1 MQGSGGTASIAG
13 VGGNN
18 HDLQE
23 FALLSLPFAPWQD
36 WVKTKWSRHCPVM
49 NRNACSC
56 LIIIEFPVHDDRNGH
71 DFQSPREEEQLLNNL
86 KQILGLGR
94 GGVIGRRTNAN
105 KGNSVQLPII
115 PQHYFTLKKKSHASY
130 MLPSR
135 LCSKQRNN
143 CILEADDLFK

>member
-1 MQGSGGTASIAG
+1 
-13 VGGNN
+13 
-18 HDLQE
+18 
-23 FALLSLPFAPWQD
+23 
-36 WVKTKWSRHCPVM
+36 M

-56 LIIIEFPVHDDRNGH
+56 LIIIECPVHDDRNGH

-115 PQHYFTLKKKSHASY
+115 PQHYFTFKKKKKKAMPPTCFPLDYVLNKEIIVS
-130 MLPSR
+130 
-135 LCSKQRNN
+135 
-143 CILEADDLFK
+143 